1 MAFDHQERMAV
12 NRQVEGANGEPVS
25 ETQIM
30 MAALNAFAQSLNQ
43 SQQMLMAGLENISR
57 VVSAPKRVDLIRDA
71 NGRAQS
77 AVQVPQMQQVM

>member
-1 MAFDHQERMAV
+1 ML
-12 NRQVEGANGEPVS
+12 
-25 ETQIM
+25 
-30 MAALNAFAQSLNQ
+30 AALNAFAQSLNQ
-43 SQQMLMAGLENISR
+43 SQQMLMAGLENIAR